1 MVSCRDFPALI
12 AVALLGCAA
21 STGPD
26 SFRFL
31 HVVPTETVGRFDPDL
46 PLTVALD
53 AAKPSALLEVLPADS
68 ILAQSPD
75 GLTVRLAPYPA
86 LPPTERSGLESSFVI
101 DFEDDAVKVW
111 VAERASDTRP
121 SIEQLVAWTRSA
133 IEPAGD
139 RRFDRASV
147 ILETGRGD
155 CTEFAV
161 LLAAIARS
169 FGYPARVAVGI
180 VIADSGDSLQA
191 FGHAWT
197 ELHSSTGWQL
207 VDATPIEG
215 GMAVGYLPQG
225 ELRDEG
231 PGYSMDLVRI
241 QAVGITRVRI
251 ISP

>member
-12 AVALLGCAA
+12 AVVLLGCAA

-169 FGYPARVAVGI
+169 FGYPARVVVGI
-180 VIADSGDSLQA
+180 VIAEFGGSLQA

-197 ELHSSTGWQL
+197 ELHLGTGWQL

-215 GMAVGYLPQG
+215 ATAVGYLPQG

-231 PGYSMDLVRI
+231 PGYVMDLIRI
-241 QAVGITRVRI
+241 QAPGITRVRI

>member
-12 AVALLGCAA
+12 AVVLLGCAA
-21 STGPD
+21 STAPD
-26 SFRFL
+26 TFRFL
-31 HVVPTETVGRFDPDL
+31 HVVPTETVGRLDPDL

-53 AAKPSALLEVLPADS
+53 VAKPSALVEVLPPNS

-75 GLTVRLAPYPA
+75 GLTIRLAPYPA

-101 DFEDDAVKVW
+101 DFEDDAIKAW

-139 RRFDRASV
+139 RGFDRASV
-147 ILETGRGD
+147 ILESGRGD

-169 FGYPARVAVGI
+169 FGYPARVVVGI
-180 VIADSGDSLQA
+180 VIAESGGSLQA

-197 ELHSSTGWQL
+197 ELHSGTGWQL
-207 VDATPIEG
+207 VDATPIGEA
-215 GMAVGYLPQG
+215 MAVGYLPQG

-231 PGYSMDLVRI
+231 PGYGLDLVRI
-241 QAVGITRVRI
+241 QAAGITRVRI

>member
-1 MVSCRDFPALI
+1 MASCRDFTALI
-12 AVALLGCAA
+12 TVFLLGCAA

-31 HVVPTETVGRFDPDL
+31 HVVPTETVGRLDPDL

-53 AAKPSALLEVLPADS
+53 VAKPSALLEVLPPDS
-68 ILAQSPD
+68 ILAQSPES
-75 GLTVRLAPYPA
+75 LIVRLAPYPA

-101 DFEDDAVKVW
+101 DFDDDVVKAW
-111 VAERASDTRP
+111 IAERDSDTRP
-121 SIEQLVAWTRSA
+121 SIEQLVTWTRSA

-139 RRFDRASV
+139 RGFDRASV
-147 ILETGRGD
+147 ILKTGRGD

-161 LLAAIARS
+161 LLAALARS

-180 VIADSGDSLQA
+180 VIADSGHSLQA

-197 ELHSSTGWQL
+197 ELHSGTGWQL
-207 VDATPIEG
+207 VDATPIG
-215 GMAVGYLPQG
+215 GAIAVGYLPQG
-225 ELRDEG
+225 ELLDEG
-231 PGYSMDLVRI
+231 PGYGLDLARI
-241 QAVGITRVRI
+241 QAAGITRVRI

>member
-1 MVSCRDFPALI
+1 
-12 AVALLGCAA
+12 
-21 STGPD
+21 
-26 SFRFL
+26 
-31 HVVPTETVGRFDPDL
+31 VVPTETVGRFDPDL

-101 DFEDDAVKVW
+101 DFEDNAVKAW

-169 FGYPARVAVGI
+169 FGYPARVVVGI
-180 VIADSGDSLQA
+180 VIAEFGGSLQA

-197 ELHSSTGWQL
+197 ELHLDTGWQL

-215 GMAVGYLPQG
+215 ATAVGYLPQG

-231 PGYSMDLVRI
+231 PGYVMDLIRI
-241 QAVGITRVRI
+241 QAPGITRVRI